1 MELLITFILAQLW
14 TLYMV
19 ELNRRFAVIDHLR
32 ATLPEKESKLADV
45 QSRAAVLSEKIHQ
58 LTKPQPK
65 PRTTRARQES
75 SSLRLQFAY

>member
-32 ATLPEKESKLADV
+32 ESLPHKQHALADV
-45 QSRAAVLSEKIHQ
+45 QKRAALFSEKLHQ
-58 LTKPQPK
+58 ATKPRRA
-65 PRTTRARQES
+65 PRPAQRAS

>member
-14 TLYMV
+14 TLYLI
-19 ELNRRFAVIDHLR
+19 ELNRRFAVINHLR

-45 QSRAAVLSEKIHQ
+45 QSRAAMLSESIHK

-65 PRTTRARQES
+65 QRTTRVRQGN